1 MHSQRIKLNDDSE
14 LSILLAFIENSC
26 ILRFCSG
33 GGDYANPQNDFGDPY
48 LEIDIQCELNINT
61 QLKKTVIP
69 QVKKQRKQSFYMK
82 VENKQLPLIP

>member
-1 MHSQRIKLNDDSE
+1 MHSQHIKLSDDPE
-14 LSILLAFIENSC
+14 LCAVWSAILLAFIENSC

-61 QLKKTVIP
+61 KLKKTVIP
-69 QVKKQRKQSFYMK
+69 QVKKQRKY
-82 VENKQLPLIP
+82 NDLLDNL